1 MFGPDF
7 YPTPRTIAKKM
18 LAKISQDAVHFLEPS
33 AVNSTTILATKG

>member
-33 AVNSTTILATKG
+33 AGKGRSC